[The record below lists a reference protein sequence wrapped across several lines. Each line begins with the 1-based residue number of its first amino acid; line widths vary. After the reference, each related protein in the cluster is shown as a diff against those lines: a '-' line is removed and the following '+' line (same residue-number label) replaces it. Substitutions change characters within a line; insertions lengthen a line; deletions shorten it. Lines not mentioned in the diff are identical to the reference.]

1 MLFMNEKNISIE
13 RQKQVEFAV
22 GMAAIDGGKP
32 SAFTRNLLNQYEQG
46 QVSSSQLKQA
56 IVEKYIRPSQ

>member
-1 MLFMNEKNISIE
+1 MNENSQQE
-13 RQKQVEFAV
+13 RQKQIEFAV

-32 SAFTRNLLNQYEQG
+32 SAFTKNLLNQYENG

-56 IVEKYIRPSQ
+56 IVEKYTRASQ

>member
-1 MLFMNEKNISIE
+1 MNENSRTE

-22 GMAAIDGGKP
+22 GMAAIEGGKP
-32 SAFTRNLLNQYEQG
+32 SVFTKNLLNQYEAG

-56 IVEKYIRPSQ
+56 IVEKYTRASE

>member
-1 MLFMNEKNISIE
+1 MNEKNISIE

-22 GMAAIDGGKP
+22 GIAAIDGGKP

>member
-1 MLFMNEKNISIE
+1 MLFMNENISIE

-32 SAFTRNLLNQYEQG
+32 SAFTQNLLNQYEKG
-46 QVSSSQLKQA
+46 LVSSSQLKQA
-56 IVEKYIRPSQ
+56 IVEKYIRASQ

>member
-1 MLFMNEKNISIE
+1 MKENSRLE
-13 RQKQVEFAV
+13 RKKQVQFAV

-32 SAFTRNLLNQYEQG
+32 STFTQNLLNQYENG

-56 IVEKYIRPSQ
+56 IIEKYARDSQ

>member
-1 MLFMNEKNISIE
+1 MEENSSLE
-13 RQKQVEFAV
+13 RKKQVQFAV

-32 SAFTRNLLNQYEQG
+32 SAFTQNLLNQYENG

-56 IVEKYIRPSQ
+56 IVEKYTRASQ

>member
-1 MLFMNEKNISIE
+1 MNENISIE

-32 SAFTRNLLNQYEQG
+32 SEFTRNLLNQYEQG

-56 IVEKYIRPSQ
+56 IIEKYIRASQ

>member
-1 MLFMNEKNISIE
+1 MNENSRQE

-32 SAFTRNLLNQYEQG
+32 SAFTKSLLNQYENG

-56 IVEKYIRPSQ
+56 IVEKYTRASQ

>member
-1 MLFMNEKNISIE
+1 MNEKNISIE

-32 SAFTRNLLNQYEQG
+32 SAFTQNLLNQYEQG

-56 IVEKYIRPSQ
+56 IVEKYIRTPQ

>member
-1 MLFMNEKNISIE
+1 MNENSRTE
-13 RQKQVEFAV
+13 RQKKVEFAV

-32 SAFTRNLLNQYEQG
+32 SAFTKNLLNQYENG

-56 IVEKYIRPSQ
+56 IVEKYTRASQ